1 MAGLALRAAEPA
13 DIAFIRALEQ
23 RDDYAAFIFRWS
35 QAEHEATLAAPD
47 KRTLIGE
54 DEAGAPVGFAI
65 LRDFG
70 GDRVPYLVRMAVVR
84 PGEGLGR
91 GLLGQVCDWVF
102 AESAAPR
109 LELDVFED
117 NLRAQ
122 ALYRRLGFVVE
133 RVSDTSVDRPS
144 GQPARLIYM
153 SRARES
159 V

>member
-23 RDDYAAFIFRWS
+23 RDDYAAVIYRWS
-35 QAEHEATLAAPD
+35 QAEHEAPLAAPD
-47 KRTLIGE
+47 KRTLIGD

-65 LRDFG
+65 LRNFG
-70 GDRVPYLVRMAVVR
+70 DETVAYLVRMAVAR

-91 GLLGQVCDWVF
+91 ALLAQVCDWVF
-102 AESAAPR
+102 AQSAAPR

-133 RVSDTSVDRPS
+133 RVSDEPVGRPS

-153 SRARES
+153 SRARDA

>member
-1 MAGLALRAAEPA
+1 MAGLALRAAGPA

-23 RDDYAAFIFRWS
+23 RDDYAAFIYRWS
-35 QAEHEATLAAPD
+35 QAEHEAVLAAPD
-47 KRTLIGE
+47 KRTLIGD

-65 LRDFG
+65 LQNFG
-70 GDRVPYLVRMAVVR
+70 GDSVPYLVRMAVAR

-91 GLLGQVCDWVF
+91 VLLTQVCDWVF
-102 AESAAPR
+102 AQSAAPR

-122 ALYRRLGFVVE
+122 ALYRRLGFVE
-133 RVSDTSVDRPS
+133 DRVSEEPVGRPS

-153 SRARES
+153 SRARDGG
-159 V
+159 

>member
-23 RDDYAAFIFRWS
+23 RDDYAAFIYRWS

-47 KRTLIGE
+47 KRTLIGA
-54 DEAGAPVGFAI
+54 DDLGASMGFAI

-91 GLLGQVCDWVF
+91 ALLAQVCDWVF

-122 ALYRRLGFVVE
+122 ALYRRLGFVE
-133 RVSDTSVDRPS
+133 DRVSEEPVGRPS

-153 SRARES
+153 SRVRDGG
-159 V
+159 